1 MGSKF
6 TPSIPGSLPALPRG
20 IALRALTLATLLA
33 FAPPTFADTPLPG
46 ADVESVR
53 IWLTANNPDLQAM
66 QAEAEAA
73 QARIYPAGALPD
85 PMATIELEE
94 IDPDRPTLLPSNV
107 GSTTYSLK
115 QPIPLW
121 GKRSLARDIAGQQA
135 DAIRLER
142 EATAL
147 RLLAQ
152 AEQAY
157 VRYWHAREGVVVL
170 DRLIELLDQVEEVAR
185 VRYSLGVAAQQDS
198 IRAQVAGTTMQRER
212 IERLAAR
219 REAIAMLNAVL
230 GRPADAP
237 LAEPAGEPVLG
248 LPADTLAKAL
258 AGLENGRHP
267 ALQARLAVAGAA
279 DTSAQLQ
286 RRQRLPDITLG
297 VGVMQRDDRVDSL
310 EVMLEVE
317 IPLQQRARREREREA
332 VLMGDAA
339 RYRVQAMRSELQG
352 QLGQAWA
359 RSESA
364 RDQRQLIERT
374 LLPQSQANF
383 ESALASYRVGDVD
396 FGTLL
401 EALEAWQGA
410 DLSRVDARRDEFL
423 GAAAVRAIV
432 GSVE

>member
-1 MGSKF
+1 M
-6 TPSIPGSLPALPRG
+6 
-20 IALRALTLATLLA
+20 ATLLA
-33 FAPPTFADTPLPG
+33 FAPATFARTPLPG
-46 ADVESVR
+46 ADIASVR
-53 IWLTANNPDLQAM
+53 DWLMANNPDLQAM
-66 QAEAEAA
+66 QSEAEAA

-85 PMATIELEE
+85 PMGAIELRE
-94 IDPDRPTLLPSNV
+94 IDPDRPTLLPGNV
-107 GSTTYSLK
+107 GSTLYRVK
-115 QPIPLW
+115 QSIPLW
-121 GKRSLARDIAGQQA
+121 GKRGLARDIAGQQA
-135 DAIRLER
+135 DAMRLER
-142 EATAL
+142 DATAL
-147 RLLAQ
+147 GLLAQ

-157 VRYWHAREGVVVL
+157 VRYWHARESVVVV
-170 DRLIELLDQVEEVAR
+170 DRLIELLGQVEEVAR
-185 VRYSLGVAAQQDS
+185 IRYGLGVAAQQDS
-198 IRAQVAGTTMQRER
+198 IRAQVARTSMQRER

-219 REAIAMLNAVL
+219 REAAAMLNAVL

-248 LPADTLAKAL
+248 LPAGSLAQAL
-258 AGLENGRHP
+258 AGLENAQHP
-267 ALQARLAVAGAA
+267 ALQARLAVAAAA
-279 DTSAQLQ
+279 DTAAQLQ
-286 RRQRLPDITLG
+286 RRQRFPDITLG
-297 VGVMQRDDRVDSL
+297 LGAMQRDDRVDGL
-310 EVMLEVE
+310 ELMLEVE

-339 RYRVQAMRSELQG
+339 RYRVQALRNDLQG

-359 RSESA
+359 QSDSA
-364 RDQRQLIERT
+364 RDQRQLIEQT

-410 DLSRVDARRDEFL
+410 DLARIDVRRDEFL

>member
-1 MGSKF
+1 MGFLF
-6 TPSIPGSLPALPRG
+6 TRATPGPRSVQPRG
-20 IALRALTLATLLA
+20 PVRRALALATLLA
-33 FAPPTFADTPLPG
+33 FAPATFAQAPPPG
-46 ADVESVR
+46 ADVASIRV
-53 IWLTANNPDLQAM
+53 WLMENNPDLQAM
-66 QAEAEAA
+66 QAEADAA
-73 QARIYPAGALPD
+73 RARIYPAGALPD
-85 PMATIELEE
+85 PMGSIELRE
-94 IDPDRPTLLPSNV
+94 IDPDRPTLLPNNV

-121 GKRSLARDIAGQQA
+121 GKRGLAREMAGQQA
-135 DAIRLER
+135 NAAQLER
-142 EATAL
+142 DATAL
-147 RLLAQ
+147 SLLAQ

-157 VRYWHAREGVVVL
+157 VRYWHARESVLVV
-170 DRLIELLDQVEEVAR
+170 DRLIELLGQVEEVAR

-198 IRAQVAGTTMQRER
+198 IRAQVARTTMQRER
-212 IERLAAR
+212 IERLAVR
-219 REAIAMLNAVL
+219 REAAAMLNAVL

-237 LAEPAGEPVLG
+237 LAEPASEPVLG
-248 LPADTLAKAL
+248 LPAGSLAHAL
-258 AGLENGRHP
+258 AGLENAQHP
-267 ALQARLAVAGAA
+267 ALQARLALAGAA
-279 DTSAQLQ
+279 DTAAQLQ
-286 RRQRLPDITLG
+286 RRQRFPDITLG

-339 RYRVQAMRSELQG
+339 RYRVQALRNDLQG

-359 RSESA
+359 QSDSA
-364 RDQRQLIERT
+364 RDQRQLIEQT

-410 DLSRVDARRDEFL
+410 DLSRVDVRRDEFL

>member
-1 MGSKF
+1 MPSPYTRS
-6 TPSIPGSLPALPRG
+6 TPEHRPSPVRG
-20 IALRALTLATLLA
+20 AALRAMALSILLA
-33 FAPPTFADTPLPG
+33 FAPATFAQSPLPG
-46 ADVESVR
+46 ADVASIR
-53 IWLTANNPDLQAM
+53 MWLMANNPDLQAM

-73 QARIYPAGALPD
+73 RARIYPAGALPD
-85 PMATIELEE
+85 PMASMELQE
-94 IDPDRPTLLPSNV
+94 IDPDRPTLLPNNV
-107 GSTTYSLK
+107 GSTTYRLK

-121 GKRSLARDIAGQQA
+121 GKRGLAREIAGQQA
-135 DAIRLER
+135 NATQLER
-142 EATAL
+142 DATAL
-147 RLLAQ
+147 GLFAQ

-157 VRYWHAREGVVVL
+157 VRYWHARESVVVV
-170 DRLIELLDQVEEVAR
+170 DRRIELLGQVEEVAR

-198 IRAQVAGTTMQRER
+198 IRAQVARTTMQLER
-212 IERLAAR
+212 IERLAVR
-219 REAIAMLNAVL
+219 RESAAMLNALL

-237 LAEPAGEPVLG
+237 LAEPVGEPALG
-248 LPADTLAKAL
+248 LPAGSLAHAL
-258 AGLENGRHP
+258 AGLENAQHP
-267 ALQARLAVAGAA
+267 ALQARLAMAGAA
-279 DTSAQLQ
+279 DTAAQLQ
-286 RRQRLPDITLG
+286 RRQRFPDITLG

-310 EVMLEVE
+310 EVMLEVD

-339 RYRVQAMRSELQG
+339 RLRVQAMRNDLQG

-359 RSESA
+359 QSDGA
-364 RDQRQLIERT
+364 RDQRQLIEHT

-410 DLSRVDARRDEFL
+410 DLSRVDVRRDELL

>member
-1 MGSKF
+1 MGFPFIRS
-6 TPSIPGSLPALPRG
+6 TLAPRAG
-20 IALRALTLATLLA
+20 QPRRIALQALALATLLA
-33 FAPPTFADTPLPG
+33 FAPPTFAEAPPPG
-46 ADVESVR
+46 ADVASIR
-53 IWLTANNPDLQAM
+53 AWLLANNPDLQAM

-73 QARIYPAGALPD
+73 QARIYPAGAMPD
-85 PMATIELEE
+85 PMASVELQG
-94 IDPDRPTLLPSNV
+94 IDPDRPTLLPNNV

-121 GKRSLARDIAGQQA
+121 GKRGLAREIAGQQA
-135 DAIRLER
+135 NAAQLER

-147 RLLAQ
+147 NLLAQ

-157 VRYWHAREGVVVL
+157 VRYWHARESVLVV
-170 DRLIELLDQVEEVAR
+170 DRLIQLLGQVEEVAR

-198 IRAQVAGTTMQRER
+198 IRAQVARTTMQRER
-212 IERLAAR
+212 IERLAVR
-219 REAIAMLNAVL
+219 REAAAMLNAVL

-237 LAEPAGEPVLG
+237 LAEPASEPVLG
-248 LPADTLAKAL
+248 LPAGSLAHAL
-258 AGLENGRHP
+258 AGLENAQHP
-267 ALQARLAVAGAA
+267 ALQARLAVAAAA
-279 DTSAQLQ
+279 DTAAQLQ
-286 RRQRLPDITLG
+286 RRQRFPDITLG

-339 RYRVQAMRSELQG
+339 RSRVQAMRNDLQG

-359 RSESA
+359 QADSA
-364 RDQRQLIERT
+364 RDQRQLIEQT
-374 LLPQSQANF
+374 LIPQSQANF

-410 DLSRVDARRDEFL
+410 DLSRVDVRRDEFL